1 MSGRRLLPHLLVL
14 TLALALATPALAK
27 DEFRIQ
33 PPQIRLENGTYVMS
47 GSVSFA
53 FTQEAMEAL
62 DNGVPLTITTHLQ
75 VRRSDAW
82 MWEDSQLDLQLR
94 RAIRYRPLSKRYEV
108 YQLPGASGREF
119 VTHEAAIRA
128 LGEIADLRLVDQKN
142 LDPERAYE
150 VQMKVF
156 LDIEEL
162 PLPLRPMAYLKPSWK
177 LSSGWQKWPLTP

>member
-1 MSGRRLLPHLLVL
+1 MSGRRHLPTLLVL
-14 TLALALATPALAK
+14 TLSLALAMPALAK
-27 DEFRIQ
+27 DRFRVHH
-33 PPQIRLENGTYVMS
+33 PQIRLENGTYIMNLA
-47 GSVSFA
+47 VSFA
-53 FTQEAMEAL
+53 FTREALEAL
-62 DNGVPLTITTHLQ
+62 DNGVPLTITTHIQ

-128 LGEIADLRLVDQKN
+128 LGEIADLRLVDQQS
-142 LDPERAYE
+142 LDREHAYE
-150 VQMKVF
+150 VQLKVF

-177 LSSGWQKWPLTP
+177 LSSGWKKWPLTP